1 MKDSPANL
9 ISEDDR
15 EEVSPRDSQQPFVL
29 ALDVGSSS
37 ARAIFY
43 DAQAR
48 AITGTLARVERGF
61 VTTADGG
68 SEMDAEEA
76 LAGVTRVLDEALQ
89 CAPPEIIS
97 HTKAVAVSCFWHSL
111 VGVDAEGRALT
122 PVLGWADTR
131 AAGEAAELRHQLDER
146 ATHRRVGCRFHP
158 SYWPAKLRWLKKTRA
173 EIYQAVN
180 RWMSFGEFLALRLS
194 GEVAASVSMASGTGL
209 LDQRRCVW
217 DEELLAQLSVGIEH
231 LPPLAGLRVDT
242 FSLAGEYADRWPQLR
257 RCKLFPAIGDGVA
270 NNIGAGCVSRE
281 RISLMIGT
289 SGAMRVAYD
298 GEAPAELPSSLWCY
312 RADRRRVVVGGA
324 LSDGGGLH
332 DWMTDTLALN
342 EDAKAVERA
351 LTALEPNAH
360 DLTVLPFWAGERST
374 GWHPE
379 ARGAI
384 LGLTTHTRPLEILQA
399 SMEAVAYR
407 IALLAAEL
415 EPYAPGAEVRA
426 SGGALWASSFWTQM
440 LADVMNRPVKI
451 SRVREASSRGA
462 VLLALE
468 ALGAIKSLDELPASV
483 GQTFTPDAKRH
494 ARYREGL
501 ERQQKFYELLVS
513 NQETS
518 NTANTEQ

>member
-1 MKDSPANL
+1 MKDAPAN
-9 ISEDDR
+9 SNPEDDR
-15 EEVSPRDSQQPFVL
+15 EEITAREAQPPFVL

-37 ARAIFY
+37 ARAVFY
-43 DAQAR
+43 DAHAR
-48 AITGTLARVERGF
+48 AITGTLARVGRGF

-68 SEMDAEEA
+68 SEMDADEA
-76 LAGVTRVLDEALQ
+76 LAAVARVIDETLRAT
-89 CAPPEIIS
+89 PPEIVAR
-97 HTKAVAVSCFWHSL
+97 TEAVAAATFWHSL
-111 VGVDAEGRALT
+111 VGVDAGGRALT

-131 AAGEAAELRHQLDER
+131 AAGEAAALRQQLDER

-158 SYWPAKLRWLKKTRA
+158 SYWPAKLRWLEKTRP
-173 EIYQAVN
+173 EIYGAVN
-180 RWMSFGEFLALRLS
+180 AWLSFGEFLALRLS

-217 DEELLAQLSVGIEH
+217 DEELLAQLNVSASK
-231 LPPLAGLRVDT
+231 LPPLAESKTET
-242 FSLAGEYADRWPQLR
+242 FTLAGEYAKRWPQLR
-257 RCKLFPAIGDGVA
+257 RCQWFPAVGDGVA

-289 SGAMRVAYD
+289 SGAMRAAFD
-298 GEAPAELPSSLWCY
+298 GDAPAELPPSLWCY
-312 RADRRRVVVGGA
+312 RADRRRPVVGGA

-332 DWMTDTLALN
+332 DWMTDTLALDGGMD
-342 EDAKAVERA
+342 EIERA
-351 LTALEPNAH
+351 LAAMEPDAH

-384 LGLTTHTRPLEILQA
+384 LGLTSHTRPREILLA

-415 EPYAPGAEVRA
+415 EPYAPGAEIRA
-426 SGGALWASSFWTQM
+426 SGGALWASTFWTQM

-451 SRVREASSRGA
+451 SRVHEASSRGA

-468 ALGAIKSLDELPASV
+468 ALGAIQSLDELPASV
-483 GQTFTPDAKRH
+483 GQTFTPDRERH
-494 ARYREGL
+494 ARYRAGL
-501 ERQQKFYELLVS
+501 ERQQKFYDLLI
-513 NQETS
+513 ET
-518 NTANTEQ
+518 EERKR